1 MSVFISIYPILQSVN
16 AKMGQKKLQIETQ
29 HEYRNKENMQT
40 LQKNMEW
47 SNMYVKEE
55 REWIRGDI

>member
-1 MSVFISIYPILQSVN
+1 
-16 AKMGQKKLQIETQ
+16 MGQKKLQIETQ